1 MQSSSIN
8 TNRIGNI
15 IDVDVHYPLGPKIQW
30 FFIEDI
36 SFRSHK
42 VPTKG
47 FRDMAQDSQYHGCT
61 I

>member
-15 IDVDVHYPLGPKIQW
+15 IDVVIHYLLRTKIQW

-36 SFRSHK
+36 SFRSHE
-42 VPTKG
+42 VSMEG
-47 FRDMAQDSQYHGCT
+47 F
-61 I
+61 